1 MTENRIT
8 LSQFF
13 NVKDRA
19 AKKAAKLLKSEKLQN
34 LKKEI
39 AEKAGGITL
48 PSSFYEN
55 IFTIA
60 IEKLDEVLQ
69 IDIAKDIFA
78 TAWSKHQALLEY
90 YDREKYPPDQSFL
103 VPLAE
108 HSLKTEH
115 APTVEPSI
123 NGNSLGSLEFQVEA
137 NFAIEGVVLEVRDAK
152 IIKICLS
159 NIKGAGTLG
168 LMGIKLIEKEHELKL
183 PGTLDLGE
191 GVPIPSPFQR
201 QDTTTAV
208 TDSDVQDKTSDSN
221 KD

>member
-1 MTENRIT
+1 MSENSIT

-34 LKKEI
+34 IKQKI
-39 AEKAGGITL
+39 ADKAGGVTL

-55 IFTIA
+55 LFTIA

-103 VPLAE
+103 VPLGE
-108 HSLKTEH
+108 HSLKSEH

-123 NGNSLGSLEFQVEA
+123 NGNSIGSLEFQLEA
-137 NFAIEGVVLEVRDAK
+137 NFTIEGAVLEIRDAK
-152 IIKICLS
+152 IMKICLA
-159 NIKGAGTLG
+159 NIKGTGTLG
-168 LMGIKLIEKEHELKL
+168 MMGITFIEKEHEIKL

-191 GVPIPSPFQR
+191 GVPIPRPFQQ
-201 QDTTTAV
+201 QDATETT
-208 TDSDVQDKTSDSN
+208 QDSN
-221 KD
+221 LQDNTSAATTD